1 MRAIAPYLARMEE
14 RLIRTPHVA
23 GTKLI
28 AGLFFIALGVL
39 MAADNLDLIDAATV
53 LRYWPA
59 VILLIGLET
68 LMDRGRRLAGAI
80 MTLLGASLLAYNAG
94 WIHFSIFDLW
104 PLLLIGAGIAM
115 VSRSL
120 GVRAA
125 AAAPATTSERGTII
139 AILNTAKVA
148 NTSRDFTG
156 ARVFAFMGGC
166 VLDLTDASIVT
177 GPAIVEVFAMWGGI
191 EIYVPDDWEVT
202 GEVIPVMAGF
212 EVKTSPVAAPQK
224 KLMVRGAALMAGI
237 EVKRRKS

>member
-28 AGLFFIALGVL
+28 AGLFFMVLGVL

-53 LRYWPA
+53 LRYWPV

-80 MTLLGASLLAYNAG
+80 MTLIGASLLAYNAG

-104 PLLLIGAGIAM
+104 PLLLIVAGIAM
-115 VSRSL
+115 VTRSL
-120 GVRAA
+120 GVRA

-139 AILNTAKVA
+139 SILNTSKVA

-156 ARVFAFMGGC
+156 ARIVVFMGGC
-166 VLDLTDASIVT
+166 VLDLTNASIET
-177 GPAIVEVFAMWGGI
+177 SPAVVEVFAMWGGI
-191 EIYVPDDWEVT
+191 EIYVPHDWEVV

-224 KLMVRGAALMAGI
+224 KLIVRGAALMAGI
-237 EVKRRKS
+237 EVKRRQS

>member
-1 MRAIAPYLARMEE
+1 MEQRLTRIAP
-14 RLIRTPHVA
+14 VA

-39 MAADNLDLIDAATV
+39 MAADNLDLINAETL
-53 LRYWPA
+53 LRYWPV

-104 PLLLIGAGIAM
+104 PLLLIGAGVAM

-125 AAAPATTSERGTII
+125 ATPAATSERGTII
-139 AILNTAKVA
+139 AILNTAKIA

-166 VLDLTDASIVT
+166 ELDLTNASIGT
-177 GPAIVEVFAMWGGI
+177 SPAIVEVFAMWGGI
-191 EIYVPDDWEVT
+191 EIYVPDDWEVV

-224 KLMVRGAALMAGI
+224 KLIVRGAALMAGI